1 MLYRLWK
8 IDSNQEKL
16 QKARAHGKKVIYMS
30 KTANKGIKKI
40 MEIIK
45 AYPDVIKFPYVKNWA
60 EKIQSITGI
69 ILSKISNGALMNNNS
84 TLRPDSSITVRF
96 QTCDLRLG

>member
-60 EKIQSITGI
+60 EKVQSITGI
-69 ILSKISNGALMNNNS
+69 ITSLKFELQIINHYS
-84 TLRPDSSITVRF
+84 TL
-96 QTCDLRLG
+96 